1 MGGVGPVW
9 VVWAT
14 GTGTGTG
21 TSHRAFSCA
30 SAVSQSALGVR
41 GGCFTAFKSR
51 NFARGDAAV
60 AVRARALMDSRAMSA
75 LPDLQGLDTLE
86 AACLA
91 LPHGSISDLVV
102 LAETALVEL
111 AETGITEALHVEQHR
126 NEESRPSI
134 IINPRAPRTERG
146 KSGRCWCCLG
156 YAPTTQVQRT
166 AQMVARLQ
174 AVGWP
179 LSEIDRT
186 STDRG
191 FNGLRTHLCDLCI
204 ATEITPEHAQTI
216 SAAVTTFYARA
227 SRAKED
233 VHPHRSVDERRAKTI
248 GQSSSVMIDS
258 HDLIPSI
265 PPADVGMPMPTPP
278 NMPPNMLQ
286 VRDDFMISNMLQKH
300 PHLIDPACMPTEMQ
314 PSPSSLPDLTA
325 CWYAGLQFALSH
337 YPGKSAVS
345 GDLKFLSDLRPSLL
359 EGLSF
364 LRVTDRQTLKADG
377 WADEHFST
385 LGKRLLERRHR
396 AQAAPQMLSTLEGL
410 VALVL
415 RALWR
420 AHSRCGGDDQ
430 KITACITWPL
440 EVQPERFIH
449 LCGSLRAECA
459 AHISQGTI
467 KAAHCGNMFAE
478 GALRTRSAA
487 GLQTSARCLYS
498 HHALVS
504 RAASGEHGDEVFPPS
519 PHALLSACDALDV
532 CYAALNIELGQAM
545 QNEDLV
551 FEHDLGLASF
561 SKPP

>member
-1 MGGVGPVW
+1 MW
-9 VVWAT
+9 LVWAPCGWCGLPVPELPT
-14 GTGTGTG
+14 GPFILRKR
-21 TSHRAFSCA
+21 RARARC
-30 SAVSQSALGVR
+30 QSDTALGVR
-41 GGCFTAFKSR
+41 GGGVSR
-51 NFARGDAAV
+51 PSISRIFAPDGARTDFARACADISGGMTD
-60 AVRARALMDSRAMSA
+60 A
-75 LPDLQGLDTLE
+75 LPADLHGLDTTLE
-86 AACLA
+86 VAWTLSHEFARLA
-91 LPHGSISDLVV
+91 DTA
-102 LAETALVEL
+102 LAELTETEKFEL
-111 AETGITEALHVEQHR
+111 EHNR
-126 NEESRPSI
+126 DEESRPSV
-134 IINPRAPRTERG
+134 IINRKAGAPRTERG

-191 FNGLRTHLCDLCI
+191 FNGLRTHLCALCI
-204 ATEITPEHAQTI
+204 APEITPEHAQTI

-233 VHPHRSVDERRAKTI
+233 LHPHRLVDERAKTI
-248 GQSSSVMIDS
+248 GQSSSSTVIINS
-258 HDLIPSI
+258 HDLMQIPPI
-265 PPADVGMPMPTPP
+265 PPAVRMPMPTPP
-278 NMPPNMLQ
+278 NMLHVQ
-286 VRDDFMISNMLQKH
+286 DDFMISNMLQKH
-300 PHLIDPACMPTEMQ
+300 PHLIDPACMPPEMQ
-314 PSPSSLPDLTA
+314 PSPCSMADLTA
-325 CWYAGLQFALSH
+325 CWQAGLQFALSH
-337 YPGKSAVS
+337 YPGKSAAS

-364 LRVTDRQTLKADG
+364 LRVSDRQTLKADG

-396 AQAAPQMLSTLEGL
+396 AEAAPQMLSTLEGL

-420 AHSRCGGDDQ
+420 AHSRCGGDDE